1 MSDSVRNRYSPDE
14 VSPPGDTLR
23 EILHERG
30 LTQAELATRTG
41 RPKKT
46 ISEIVNGK
54 AAITVDTA
62 LRFELVMGV
71 PAAFWNTREQHYRE
85 HLARRAQEDGL
96 ARHVSWLSKFPV
108 AEMVSRGL
116 LRRKA
121 SKPERV
127 RELLAFLGVSSPER
141 WSELVALQNVVFR
154 KSTAFA
160 VDEGSLAVWLRQG
173 LIEAERVPSQPYDR
187 EAFKAALREART
199 LTREAPAV
207 FEDKLVAACARAGV
221 IVSFVPE
228 FKGCRASGATRWI
241 APDKALIQ
249 LSLRYRTDDHLWFT
263 FFHEAA
269 HILLHGKKLIFI
281 EGHRHEGE
289 QEAEANRWAANALI
303 PKPEFERLRRMRPY
317 SKARIRVF
325 ARECGVSPGIVVG
338 RLQHEGLLPHS
349 HCNDLKRRF
358 RWAHEPDTGRSRQ
371 Q

>member
-1 MSDSVRNRYSPDE
+1 MSESVKNQYFPDD

-23 EILHERG
+23 EILRERG
-30 LTQAELATRTG
+30 LTQAELATRMG

-46 ISEIVNGK
+46 VSEIINGK

-62 LRFELVMGV
+62 LQLELVLGV
-71 PAAFWNTREQHYRE
+71 PAAFWNTREQHYRQY
-85 HLARRAQEDGL
+85 LARRAQEEKL
-96 ARHVSWLSKFPV
+96 AQRVSWLSKFPV
-108 AEMVSRGL
+108 AEMVKRGL
-116 LRRKA
+116 LRREA

-127 RELLAFLGVSSPER
+127 RELLAFLGVSSPEQ
-141 WSELVALQNVVFR
+141 WSELFALQNIAFR
-154 KSTAFA
+154 KSTAFD
-160 VDEGSLAVWLRQG
+160 VDEGALAVWLRQG
-173 LIEAERVPSQPYDR
+173 LLEAGRVRSQPYER
-187 EAFKAALREART
+187 RAFKASLREARA
-199 LTREAPAV
+199 LTREGPEV
-207 FEDKLVAACARAGV
+207 FQDKLRAACAQAGV
-221 IVSFVPE
+221 VVSFVPE

-241 APDKALIQ
+241 APDRALIQ

-281 EGHRHEGE
+281 EGHRHEGK

-303 PKPEFERLRRMRPY
+303 PRPEFERLRKMRPY
-317 SKARIRVF
+317 SKAGIWAF

-358 RWAHEPDTGRSRQ
+358 KWADEI
-371 Q
+371 